1 MSKDTKGS
9 RDDKSPTE
17 VTSPSSAL
25 LTRADA
31 TALLH
36 CSISSVRRLEGDLL
50 HPIVGADGVHRFDP
64 AELARVAGHR
74 LSRPVD
80 GSREGERDA
89 RVFEALEEGKG
100 LREIVTTLRLPADLA
115 SKLHA
120 SWLKMGSHQDMVLSS
135 ERLGQLRSAL
145 GISIKRPADLVDEV
159 QCLAAQCTA
168 LEAERNE
175 LDSQLG
181 DLMSIIGSLAVRDPD
196 VTKALPEL
204 SSTLAPDLANRL
216 ETVIKY
222 FADERTRLPNDAPG
236 ATREGER
243 PEQTT

>member
-9 RDDKSPTE
+9 REDKISKGA
-17 VTSPSSAL
+17 TSPSPAL

-31 TALLH
+31 AALLH

-50 HPIVGADGVHRFDP
+50 HPIVGPDGVHRFDP

-74 LSRPVD
+74 LARPVD
-80 GSREGERDA
+80 GSKEGERDA

-115 SKLHA
+115 SRLHA

-145 GISIKRPADLVDEV
+145 GINIKRPADLVDEV
-159 QCLAAQCTA
+159 QCLAAQCNA

-181 DLMSIIGSLAVRDPD
+181 DLMSIIGNLAVHDSD
-196 VTKALPEL
+196 VAKALPEL

-216 ETVIKY
+216 DSVIKQGGCDPDQ
-222 FADERTRLPNDAPG
+222 A
-236 ATREGER
+236 ATRTSLR
-243 PEQTT
+243 WVAA